1 MDWWLLLIAILII
14 ILIIKLIKLK
24 PKKMSNYLNYNSTG
38 LIGGNRLFNSSD
50 TAYEEVHN
58 IRREEAMVK
67 RYIKELVN
75 AHDDT
80 HVIFTSGAT
89 ESMATVLNWVKNYNK
104 YGIVYG
110 SNFDHNSIILNCQ
123 NQDLKYST
131 INFKHI
137 IKNKSS
143 LPNDASCIFL
153 THVSPHSGEII
164 PMNELSEKMDFT
176 YLGELHDDNDENVEI
191 IRQYKPLI
199 ILDASQS
206 IGKTKIDMKAWDL
219 NAVFFS
225 LHKLGGKMNCGVL
238 LIRDDIERP
247 FKPLIAGK
255 QQNAMRGGTYDV
267 YSYLDFKE
275 LYNNYVDSFDH
286 KQCKKTWKKAH
297 TAFKKA
303 GLDVYEPEYNHLYN
317 TILIKTKVCSYDMIK
332 ELSQYGI
339 YVSGKTACDS
349 LDKSDKE
356 SNLRI
361 SFINGDISNKTIN
374 KIIEVIN
381 KWENKEEEIEINSDN
396 STDSE

>member
-1 MDWWLLLIAILII
+1 M
-14 ILIIKLIKLK
+14 KKK
-24 PKKMSNYLNYNSTG
+24 PMTNYLNYNSTG

-58 IRREEAMVK
+58 IRLEEAHVK
-67 RYIKELVN
+67 KYIKDLVN
-75 AHDDT
+75 ASDDT

-104 YGIVYG
+104 YGTVYG
-110 SNFDHNSIILNCQ
+110 SKFDHNSIVLNCK
-123 NQDLKYST
+123 NQDLKYKEL
-131 INFKHI
+131 NLKHI
-137 IKNKSS
+137 LKNKTQ
-143 LPNDASCIFL
+143 LPLDASCIFL

-164 PMNELSEKMDFT
+164 PMNELDEKFDVSYLNDYNEESEINED
-176 YLGELHDDNDENVEI
+176 I
-191 IRQYKPLI
+191 IRQYKPLL

-206 IGKTKIDMKAWDL
+206 IGKTKIDMQAWNL

-238 LIRDDIERP
+238 LIHDDINRP

-267 YSYLDFKE
+267 YSYLDFKT
-275 LYNNYVDSFDH
+275 LYNNYVNSFDH
-286 KQCKKTWKKAH
+286 EQCKKTWKKAH
-297 TAFKKA
+297 SAFKKA
-303 GLDVYEPEYNHLYN
+303 GLDVYEPEFKHLHN

-332 ELSQYGI
+332 ELAQYGI

-361 SFINGDISNKTIN
+361 SFINGDIDNKTIN
-374 KIIEVIN
+374 KIVEVVN
-381 KWENKEEEIEINSDN
+381 KWENNSDELN
-396 STDSE
+396 ELIDSDSDELN